1 MWALV
6 ESLDQMACR
15 WLGVGSS
22 STAHGRCLASTYA
35 DHLRDLHQRCI
46 VAPHFSV
53 DVLGY
58 STVISNNHVQSITR
72 SVSSSRTPTGQQN
85 YQSRDDGP
93 HNTNSAIF
101 TNFSTTDPA
110 TGANI
115 PCSEPHWGIA
125 KENPSPRHMS
135 NNFVQ
140 SGVGTGVATGVTPD
154 VDYSINCAPPADE
167 LSNISYL
174 LLDQRF
180 MDMDRVI
187 SLDDM
192 MFSTN
197 MPASVN
203 GATG

>member
-1 MWALV
+1 MWDLV
-6 ESLDQMACR
+6 NSLDQMACR
-15 WLGVGSS
+15 WLGSS
-22 STAHGRCLASTYA
+22 SSNGRCLASTYA

-46 VAPHFSV
+46 AAPHFSV

-58 STVISNNHVQSITR
+58 STVVSNSHAQSSAR
-72 SVSSSRTPTGQQN
+72 STTTGRTPTEPQI
-85 YQSRDDGP
+85 YQSRNERP
-93 HNTNSAIF
+93 YHTSPAMF
-101 TNFSTTDPA
+101 ANFNGTHTSTGQEISP
-110 TGANI
+110 
-115 PCSEPHWGIA
+115 SEPHWSMA
-125 KENPSPRHMS
+125 KDNLSSRHMATS
-135 NNFVQ
+135 FVEA
-140 SGVGTGVATGVTPD
+140 GVGSRVATGATPD

-197 MPASVN
+197 MAASMN
-203 GATG
+203 GPTG